1 MLFLLKMLW
10 NDGKERK
17 PVFVFNN
24 CVCDAQIFC
33 GITMS
38 AALVSARQINT
49 TDIVYK
55 AKQLLATKPSNLSLK
70 TNFNNLAT
78 EKAFGDFFVNLA
90 ESLC

>member
-1 MLFLLKMLW
+1 
-10 NDGKERK
+10 
-17 PVFVFNN
+17 
-24 CVCDAQIFC
+24 
-33 GITMS
+33 MS

-49 TDIVYK
+49 TYIVYK

-70 TNFNNLAT
+70 TDFNNLAT